1 MTNVIANE
9 IFLKR
14 RNNIRQGHFWRNCC
28 KNKKIKEFLKNVDA
42 IHPCP
47 LIRQFLKIGGLQ
59 TIFWEL
65 AVFQFRFDS
74 QQVNWDLKFNTRIL
88 YASSLRIC
96 QKTFTK
102 YFYKNFKISWGHS
115 LVPSLPYRNILFFG
129 TIRQKLCKSRY
140 QIFSVFSTFLDSFTV
155 CQIFCLGLQ
164 DDFFV
169 KYQVYFWFCLIFS
182 VKWNPLLHGGFQ
194 KRTHAD
200 FTS

>member
-96 QKTFTK
+96 QKN
-102 YFYKNFKISWGHS
+102 FYKILLQKFQNQLGTQSSAQSSLQEYSFFWHYQAKVMQKQISNF
-115 LVPSLPYRNILFFG
+115 
-129 TIRQKLCKSRY
+129 LCFLH
-140 QIFSVFSTFLDSFTV
+140 FS
-155 CQIFCLGLQ
+155 
-164 DDFFV
+164 
-169 KYQVYFWFCLIFS
+169 
-182 VKWNPLLHGGFQ
+182 
-194 KRTHAD
+194 
-200 FTS
+200 

>member
-59 TIFWEL
+59 TI
-65 AVFQFRFDS
+65 
-74 QQVNWDLKFNTRIL
+74 NN
-88 YASSLRIC
+88 
-96 QKTFTK
+96 
-102 YFYKNFKISWGHS
+102 
-115 LVPSLPYRNILFFG
+115 FG